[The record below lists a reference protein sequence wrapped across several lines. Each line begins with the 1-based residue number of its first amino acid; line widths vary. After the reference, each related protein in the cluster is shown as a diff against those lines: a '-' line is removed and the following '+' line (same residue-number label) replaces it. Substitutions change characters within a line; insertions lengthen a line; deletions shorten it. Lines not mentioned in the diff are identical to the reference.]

1 MKTILKYES
10 RIQENLIGLL
20 LILIIATVARV
31 YFLGTVLLIDLI
43 LIAIFQYTI
52 NLIKFFQRSYTK
64 TLSRKI
70 YVLLSTYCLL
80 MFLGLL
86 SFKLFDSDF
95 SAFFFNLFIWSLI
108 VFPPILIIQSLIIS
122 YSDKNLS
129 NEKPHI

>member
-70 YVLLSTYCLL
+70 YVSLSTYSVI
-80 MFLGLL
+80 MFLVLL
-86 SFKLFDSDF
+86 SYNFFDLDF
-95 SAFFFNLFIWSLI
+95 SDIFFSLSIWSLVI
-108 VFPPILIIQSLIIS
+108 FPPILILQSLLIS
-122 YSDKNLS
+122 YSDKKEIY
-129 NEKPHI
+129 EKPAI

>member
-31 YFLGTVLLIDLI
+31 DLLGVVLLVDFF

-52 NLIKFFQRSYTK
+52 NLIKFFQRSYTN

-70 YVLLSTYCLL
+70 YVSLSTYSVI
-80 MFLGLL
+80 MFLVLL
-86 SFKLFDSDF
+86 SYNFFDLDF
-95 SAFFFNLFIWSLI
+95 SDIFFSLSIWSLVI
-108 VFPPILIIQSLIIS
+108 FPPILIIQSLLIS
-122 YSDKNLS
+122 YSDKKEIY
-129 NEKPHI
+129 EKPSI

>member
-31 YFLGTVLLIDLI
+31 DLLGVVLLVDFF

-52 NLIKFFQRSYTK
+52 NLIKFFQRSYTN

-70 YVLLSTYCLL
+70 YVSLSTYSVI
-80 MFLGLL
+80 MFLVLL
-86 SFKLFDSDF
+86 SYNFFDLDF
-95 SAFFFNLFIWSLI
+95 SDIFFSLSIWSLVI
-108 VFPPILIIQSLIIS
+108 FPPILIIQSLLIS
-122 YSDKNLS
+122 YSDKKEIY
-129 NEKPHI
+129 EKPAI